1 MAGNEDRAVYC
12 VTGDLSNLSVSR
24 SSLQYAS
31 PAPLEGSTPIL
42 VSMFHTLS
50 HISRN
55 LRITK
60 KAKFG
65 RCNDVEVS
73 STFDR

>member
-1 MAGNEDRAVYC
+1 MAGNEDRAVYR

-31 PAPLEGSTPIL
+31 PAPLEGSNPIL
-42 VSMFHTLS
+42 VSMFHTLFPYFPKFTD
-50 HISRN
+50 H
-55 LRITK
+55 K

-65 RCNDVEVS
+65 R
-73 STFDR
+73 